1 MTDPPEPHHRD
12 ADRLIYAGLLG
23 LGVAG
28 LLQLIDKGA
37 SSEPLLVAA
46 YCFALAMPLLAVGL
60 ITDYARRAGA
70 DLPRWRNAIGGLGAA
85 AAVGG
90 LGAMFLHVGVGVCVV
105 FAASC
110 ALGLVLI
117 RRL

>member
-1 MTDPPEPHHRD
+1 MIDTPEPHHRD

-23 LGVAG
+23 LGAAG

-37 SSEPLLVAA
+37 SSEPLMVAA
-46 YCFALAMPLLAVGL
+46 YSFAFAMPLLAVGL

-90 LGAMFLHVGVGVCVV
+90 LGAMFFHIGVGVCVV
-105 FAASC
+105 FSVGC
-110 ALGLVLI
+110 VIGLILI